1 MLTVVPSLT
10 RASLYIAE
18 VKFPYAITFWYLLS
32 VRISY
37 TVDGVLYVLMQKKV
51 RILFWKK
58 VSSIRSEQHSPPARA
73 RDVDRT
79 GVAGSQLSDRA
90 GLDSSQLLDG
100 TSVDRSQLSDGRIDT
115 IL

>member
-1 MLTVVPSLT
+1 MFLVSSYVVLTVVPSLT

-32 VRISY
+32 IRISY

-73 RDVDRT
+73 REVDGT
-79 GVAGSQLSDRA
+79 VVARSQLPE
-90 GLDSSQLLDG
+90 G
-100 TSVDRSQLSDGRIDT
+100 TSVLRSRLPDERIDT